1 MAGIKSLAKD
11 TAIYGMSSIVGR
23 FLNWC
28 LVPMYTTLFDSSE
41 YGIVTYIYSITALL
55 LIILTYGMETGF
67 FRFANHEDWNNP
79 GMVYST
85 SMISIGTTSMI
96 FMVLACMFCVPLSRL
111 AECPGHPSYVWMM
124 AIAVGVDAYTAIPFS
139 YLRFK
144 KRPVRFATLKLVNI
158 GLNIGLNLF
167 FLILC
172 PWLSKVAPGS
182 VSWCYEPT
190 FGIGYIFLSNLISS
204 LATLLMLYPEI
215 TAETWEF
222 NGTLLRRMLNY
233 SFPLLILG
241 IAGVMNQSIDKIIY
255 PWLVTDH
262 AQAMADLGIYGANY
276 KIAIVMVMFIQ
287 AFRFAYEPFIFAN
300 NKETDGSRKTQA
312 YSEAMKFFIIF
323 ALFIFLG
330 VMFYLDILKYFI
342 SPAYFSGLKVVP
354 IIMIAELFFG
364 IFFNLSVWY
373 KLTDKTIWGTW
384 FSLGGLAVTLLLN
397 VLLVPRM
404 GYMGCAWA
412 AFFCYA
418 TMMVAS
424 YFTGLKRYPIPY
436 EIGRIASYVVIAALI
451 YGIAFLATTPS
462 AFINY
467 ALRAVLLGLYIFIVL
482 RREHIPLLHKTI
494 KPTTIHEQP
503 PHKNSTN
510 QPQ

>member
-11 TAIYGMSSIVGR
+11 TAIYGMSSIIGR

-28 LVPMYTTLFDSSE
+28 LVPMYTTLFDSTE

-85 SMISIGTTSMI
+85 SMTSIGVTSTI
-96 FMVLACMFCVPLSRL
+96 FMVLSCLFCVQLSNL
-111 AECPGHPSYVWMM
+111 AECPGHPSYIWMM

-139 YLRFK
+139 YIRFK
-144 KRPVRFATLKLVNI
+144 KRPVRFATLKLINI

-172 PWLSKVAPGS
+172 PWLDKVAPES
-182 VSWCYEPT
+182 VDMFYNPD
-190 FGIGYIFLSNLISS
+190 FGIGYIFLSNMISS
-204 LATLLMLYPEI
+204 LVTLLMLYPEI
-215 TAETWEF
+215 TSETWAF
-222 NGTLLRRMLNY
+222 NGELLKRMLRY

-300 NKETDGSRKTQA
+300 NKEADGSRKTEA

-323 ALFIFLG
+323 ALFIFMG
-330 VMFYLDILKYFI
+330 VMFYIDILKYFI

-373 KLTDKTIWGTW
+373 KLTDKKIWGTW

-397 VLLVPRM
+397 IILVPHM

-424 YFTGLKRYPIPY
+424 YFTGRKRFPIPY
-436 EIGRIASYVVIAALI
+436 QIGRITSYVIIAAAL
-451 YGIAFLATTPS
+451 YGLGLVTTTPS
-462 AFINY
+462 PIINY
-467 ALRAVLLGLYIFIVL
+467 GVRAVLLAIYIAIVM
-482 RREHIPLLHKTI
+482 RREQIPLI
-494 KPTTIHEQP
+494 
-503 PHKNSTN
+503 HKNI
-510 QPQ
+510 QPKIQ

>member
-11 TAIYGMSSIVGR
+11 TAIYGMSSIIGR

-28 LVPMYTTLFDSSE
+28 LVPMYTTLFDSTE

-85 SMISIGTTSMI
+85 SMTSIGVTSTI
-96 FMVLACMFCVPLSRL
+96 FMVLSCLFCVQLSNL
-111 AECPGHPSYVWMM
+111 AECPGHPSYIWMM

-139 YLRFK
+139 YIRFK
-144 KRPVRFATLKLVNI
+144 KRPVRFATLKLINI

-172 PWLSKVAPGS
+172 PWLDKVAPGS
-182 VSWCYEPT
+182 VDMFYNPD
-190 FGIGYIFLSNLISS
+190 FGIGYIFLSNMISS
-204 LATLLMLYPEI
+204 LVTLLMLYPEI
-215 TAETWEF
+215 TSETWAF
-222 NGTLLRRMLNY
+222 NGELLKRMLRY

-300 NKETDGSRKTQA
+300 NKEADGSRKTEA

-323 ALFIFLG
+323 ALFIFMG
-330 VMFYLDILKYFI
+330 VMFYIDILKYFI

-397 VLLVPRM
+397 IILVPRM

-424 YFTGLKRYPIPY
+424 YYTGRKRFPIPY
-436 EIGRIASYVVIAALI
+436 QIGRITSYVIIAAAL
-451 YGIAFLATTPS
+451 YGLGLVTTTPS
-462 AFINY
+462 PIINY
-467 ALRAVLLGLYIFIVL
+467 GVRAFLLAIYIAIVM
-482 RREHIPLLHKTI
+482 RREQIPLI
-494 KPTTIHEQP
+494 
-503 PHKNSTN
+503 HKNI
-510 QPQ
+510 QPKIQ

>member
-11 TAIYGMSSIVGR
+11 TAIYGMSSIIGR

-28 LVPMYTTLFDSSE
+28 LVPMYTTLFDSTE
-41 YGIVTYIYSITALL
+41 YGIVTYIYSVTALL

-79 GMVYST
+79 AMVYST
-85 SMISIGTTSMI
+85 SMTSLGVTSMI
-96 FMVLACMFCVPLSRL
+96 FIVLSCVFCVPLSNI
-111 AECPGHPSYVWMM
+111 AECPGHPSYIWMM

-144 KRPVRFATLKLVNI
+144 KRPVRFATLKLINI

-172 PWLSKVAPGS
+172 PWLDKVAPGS
-182 VSWCYEPT
+182 VDMFYYPDY
-190 FGIGYIFLSNLISS
+190 GIGYIFLSNMISS

-215 TAETWEF
+215 TNETWSF
-222 NGTLLRRMLNY
+222 NGELLKRMLRY

-300 NKETDGSRKTQA
+300 NKEADGSRKTEA
-312 YSEAMKFFIIF
+312 YSQAMTFFIIF
-323 ALFIFLG
+323 ALFIFMG
-330 VMFYLDILKYFI
+330 VMFYIDILKYFI

-397 VLLVPRM
+397 ITLVPRM

-424 YFTGLKRYPIPY
+424 YFTGRKRFPIPY
-436 EIGRIASYVVIAALI
+436 KVGRIASYVVIAAVL
-451 YGIAFLATTPS
+451 YGIGIVTTTPS
-462 AFINY
+462 VIINY
-467 ALRAVLLGLYIFIVL
+467 GVRAILLAIYITIVL
-482 RREHIPLLHKTI
+482 RREQIPLIHK
-494 KPTTIHEQP
+494 PSQP
-503 PHKNSTN
+503 EI
-510 QPQ
+510 Q

>member
-11 TAIYGMSSIVGR
+11 TAIYGMSSIIGR

-28 LVPMYTTLFDSSE
+28 LVPMYTTLFDSTE

-85 SMISIGTTSMI
+85 SMTSIGVTSTI
-96 FMVLACMFCVPLSRL
+96 FMVLSCLFCVQLSNI
-111 AECPGHPSYVWMM
+111 AECPGHPSYIWMM

-139 YLRFK
+139 YIRFK
-144 KRPVRFATLKLVNI
+144 KRPVRFATLKLINI

-172 PWLSKVAPGS
+172 PWLDKVAPGS
-182 VSWCYEPT
+182 VDMFYNPD
-190 FGIGYIFLSNLISS
+190 FGIGYIFLSNMISS
-204 LATLLMLYPEI
+204 LVTLLMLYPEI
-215 TAETWEF
+215 TSETWAF
-222 NGTLLRRMLNY
+222 NGELLKRMLRY

-300 NKETDGSRKTQA
+300 NKEADGSRKTEA

-323 ALFIFLG
+323 ALFIFMG
-330 VMFYLDILKYFI
+330 VMFYIDILKYFI

-397 VLLVPRM
+397 IILVPRM

-424 YFTGLKRYPIPY
+424 YYTGRKRFPIPY
-436 EIGRIASYVVIAALI
+436 QIGRITSYVIIAAAL
-451 YGIAFLATTPS
+451 YGLGLVTTTPS
-462 AFINY
+462 PIINY
-467 ALRAVLLGLYIFIVL
+467 GVRAVLLAIYIAIVM
-482 RREHIPLLHKTI
+482 RREQIPLI
-494 KPTTIHEQP
+494 
-503 PHKNSTN
+503 HKNI
-510 QPQ
+510 QPKIQ

>member
-11 TAIYGMSSIVGR
+11 TAIYGMSSIIGR

-67 FRFANHEDWNNP
+67 FRFANHEDYDNP

-96 FMVLACMFCVPLSRL
+96 FMVLACVFCVPLSRL

-144 KRPVRFATLKLVNI
+144 KRPVRFATLKLINI

-172 PWLSKVAPGS
+172 PWLMKVAPDS
-182 VSWCYEPT
+182 ISWFYNPT
-190 FGIGYIFLSNLISS
+190 FGIGYIFLANLISS
-204 LATLLMLYPEI
+204 LVTLLLLYPEI
-215 TAETWEF
+215 SAEQWEF
-222 NGTLLRRMLNY
+222 NGKLLKRMLNY

-255 PWLVTDH
+255 PWLVPDH

-300 NKETDGSRKTQA
+300 NKEADGSRKTEA
-312 YSEAMKFFIIF
+312 YSQAMKFFIIF

-330 VMFYLDILKYFI
+330 VMFYLDILKHFI
-342 SPAYFSGLKVVP
+342 SSHYFSGLKVVP
-354 IIMIAELFFG
+354 IIMLAELFFG
-364 IFFNLSVWY
+364 IFFNLSLWY
-373 KLTDKTIWGTW
+373 KLTDKTVWGMW
-384 FSLGGLAVTLLLN
+384 FSLLGLVITVALN
-397 VLLVPRM
+397 VVLVPLM
-404 GYMGCAWA
+404 GYMGCAVA
-412 AFFCYA
+412 ALACYF
-418 TMMVAS
+418 TMMAAS
-424 YFTGLKRYPIPY
+424 YFVGRFKYPIDY
-436 EIGRIASYVVIAALI
+436 HVRRLLLYFALAAVLYGVAIAAN
-451 YGIAFLATTPS
+451 TPWEWFN
-462 AFINY
+462 FIF
-467 ALRAVLLGLYIFIVL
+467 RAILLGIYLAVVC
-482 RREHIPLLHKTI
+482 RVEHITLRQFIPRR
-494 KPTTIHEQP
+494 
-503 PHKNSTN
+503 S
-510 QPQ
+510 

>member
-11 TAIYGMSSIVGR
+11 TAIYGMSSIIGR

-28 LVPMYTTLFDSSE
+28 LVPMYTTLFDSTE

-85 SMISIGTTSMI
+85 SMTSIGVTSTI
-96 FMVLACMFCVPLSRL
+96 FMVLSCLFCVQLSNL
-111 AECPGHPSYVWMM
+111 AECPGHPSYIWMM

-139 YLRFK
+139 YIRFK
-144 KRPVRFATLKLVNI
+144 KRPVRFATLKLINI

-172 PWLSKVAPGS
+172 PWLNKVAPGS
-182 VSWCYEPT
+182 VDMFYNPD
-190 FGIGYIFLSNLISS
+190 FGIGYIFLSNMISS
-204 LATLLMLYPEI
+204 LVTLLMLYPEI
-215 TAETWEF
+215 TSETWAF
-222 NGTLLRRMLNY
+222 NGELLKRMLRY

-300 NKETDGSRKTQA
+300 NKEADGSRKTEA

-323 ALFIFLG
+323 ALFIFMG
-330 VMFYLDILKYFI
+330 VMFYIDILKYFI

-397 VLLVPRM
+397 IILVPRM

-424 YFTGLKRYPIPY
+424 YFTGRKRFPIPY
-436 EIGRIASYVVIAALI
+436 QIGRITSYVIIAAAL
-451 YGIAFLATTPS
+451 YGLGLVTTTPS
-462 AFINY
+462 PIINY
-467 ALRAVLLGLYIFIVL
+467 GVRAVLLAIYIAIVM
-482 RREHIPLLHKTI
+482 RREQIPLI
-494 KPTTIHEQP
+494 
-503 PHKNSTN
+503 HKNI
-510 QPQ
+510 QPKIQ

>member
-11 TAIYGMSSIVGR
+11 TAIYGMSSIIGR

-28 LVPMYTTLFDSSE
+28 LVPMYTTLFDSTE

-85 SMISIGTTSMI
+85 SMTSIGVTSTI
-96 FMVLACMFCVPLSRL
+96 FMVLSCLFCVQLSNL
-111 AECPGHPSYVWMM
+111 AECPGHPSYIWMM

-139 YLRFK
+139 YIRFK
-144 KRPVRFATLKLVNI
+144 KRPVRFATLKLINI

-172 PWLSKVAPGS
+172 PWLNKVAPGS
-182 VSWCYEPT
+182 VDMFYNPD
-190 FGIGYIFLSNLISS
+190 FGIGYIFLSNMISS
-204 LATLLMLYPEI
+204 LVTLLMLYPEI
-215 TAETWEF
+215 TSETWAF
-222 NGTLLRRMLNY
+222 NGELLKRMLRY

-300 NKETDGSRKTQA
+300 NKEADGSRKTEA

-323 ALFIFLG
+323 ALFIFMG
-330 VMFYLDILKYFI
+330 VMFYIDILKYFI

-397 VLLVPRM
+397 IILVPRM

-424 YFTGLKRYPIPY
+424 YYTGRKRFPIPY
-436 EIGRIASYVVIAALI
+436 QIGRITSYVIIAAAL
-451 YGIAFLATTPS
+451 YGLGLVTTTPS
-462 AFINY
+462 PIINY
-467 ALRAVLLGLYIFIVL
+467 GVRAFLLAIYIAIVM
-482 RREHIPLLHKTI
+482 RREQIPLI
-494 KPTTIHEQP
+494 
-503 PHKNSTN
+503 HKNI
-510 QPQ
+510 QPKIQ

>member
-11 TAIYGMSSIVGR
+11 TAIYGMSSIIGR

-28 LVPMYTTLFDSSE
+28 LVPMYTTLFDSTE

-85 SMISIGTTSMI
+85 SMTSIGVTSTI
-96 FMVLACMFCVPLSRL
+96 FMVLSCLFCVQLSNL
-111 AECPGHPSYVWMM
+111 AECPGHPSYIWMM

-139 YLRFK
+139 YIRFK
-144 KRPVRFATLKLVNI
+144 KRPVRFATLKLINI
-158 GLNIGLNLF
+158 GLNIGLNLL

-172 PWLSKVAPGS
+172 PWLDKVAPGS
-182 VSWCYEPT
+182 VDMFYNPD
-190 FGIGYIFLSNLISS
+190 FGIGYIFLSNMISS
-204 LATLLMLYPEI
+204 LVTLLMLYPEI
-215 TAETWEF
+215 TSETWAF
-222 NGTLLRRMLNY
+222 NGELLKRMLRY

-300 NKETDGSRKTQA
+300 NKEADGSRKTEA

-323 ALFIFLG
+323 ALFIFMG
-330 VMFYLDILKYFI
+330 VMFYIDILKYFI

-397 VLLVPRM
+397 IILVPRM

-424 YFTGLKRYPIPY
+424 YFTGRKRFPIPY
-436 EIGRIASYVVIAALI
+436 QIGRITSYVIIAAAL
-451 YGIAFLATTPS
+451 YGLGLVTTTPS
-462 AFINY
+462 PIINY
-467 ALRAVLLGLYIFIVL
+467 GVRAVLLAIYIAIVM
-482 RREHIPLLHKTI
+482 RREQIPLI
-494 KPTTIHEQP
+494 
-503 PHKNSTN
+503 HKNI
-510 QPQ
+510 QPKIQ

>member
-11 TAIYGMSSIVGR
+11 TAIYGMSSIIGR

-28 LVPMYTTLFDSSE
+28 LVPMYTTLFDSTE

-85 SMISIGTTSMI
+85 SMTSIGVTSTI
-96 FMVLACMFCVPLSRL
+96 FMVLSCLFCVQLSNL
-111 AECPGHPSYVWMM
+111 AECPGHPSYIWMM

-139 YLRFK
+139 YIRFK
-144 KRPVRFATLKLVNI
+144 KRPVRFATLKLINI

-172 PWLSKVAPGS
+172 PWLDKVAPGS
-182 VSWCYEPT
+182 VDMFYNPD
-190 FGIGYIFLSNLISS
+190 FGIGYIFLSNMISS
-204 LATLLMLYPEI
+204 LVTLLMLYPEI
-215 TAETWEF
+215 TSETWAF
-222 NGTLLRRMLNY
+222 NGELLKRMLRY

-300 NKETDGSRKTQA
+300 NKEADGSRKTEA

-323 ALFIFLG
+323 ALFIFMG
-330 VMFYLDILKYFI
+330 VMFYIDILKYFI

-397 VLLVPRM
+397 IILVPRM

-424 YFTGLKRYPIPY
+424 YFTGRKRFPIPY
-436 EIGRIASYVVIAALI
+436 QIGRITSYVIIAAAL
-451 YGIAFLATTPS
+451 YGLGLATTTPS
-462 AFINY
+462 PIINY
-467 ALRAVLLGLYIFIVL
+467 GVRAVLLAIYIAIVM
-482 RREHIPLLHKTI
+482 RREQIPLI
-494 KPTTIHEQP
+494 
-503 PHKNSTN
+503 HKNI
-510 QPQ
+510 QPKIQ

>member
-11 TAIYGMSSIVGR
+11 TAIYGMSSIIGR

-28 LVPMYTTLFDSSE
+28 LVPMYTTLFDSTE

-85 SMISIGTTSMI
+85 SMTSIGVTSTI
-96 FMVLACMFCVPLSRL
+96 FMVLSCLFCVQLSNL
-111 AECPGHPSYVWMM
+111 AECPGHPSYIWMM

-139 YLRFK
+139 YIRFK
-144 KRPVRFATLKLVNI
+144 KRPVRFATLKLINI

-172 PWLSKVAPGS
+172 PWLNKVAPGS
-182 VSWCYEPT
+182 VDMFYNPD
-190 FGIGYIFLSNLISS
+190 FGIGYIFLSNMISS
-204 LATLLMLYPEI
+204 LVTLLMLYPEI
-215 TAETWEF
+215 TSETWAF
-222 NGTLLRRMLNY
+222 NGELLKRMLRY

-300 NKETDGSRKTQA
+300 NKEADGARKTEA

-323 ALFIFLG
+323 ALFIFMG
-330 VMFYLDILKYFI
+330 VMFYIDILKYFI

-397 VLLVPRM
+397 IILVPRM

-424 YFTGLKRYPIPY
+424 YFTGRKRFPIPY
-436 EIGRIASYVVIAALI
+436 QIGRITSYVIIAAAL
-451 YGIAFLATTPS
+451 YGLGLVTTTPS
-462 AFINY
+462 PIINY
-467 ALRAVLLGLYIFIVL
+467 GVRAVLLAIYIAIVM
-482 RREHIPLLHKTI
+482 RREQIPLI
-494 KPTTIHEQP
+494 
-503 PHKNSTN
+503 HKNI
-510 QPQ
+510 QPKIQ

>member
-11 TAIYGMSSIVGR
+11 TAIYGMSSIIGR

-28 LVPMYTTLFDSSE
+28 LVPMYTTLFDSTE

-85 SMISIGTTSMI
+85 SMTSIGVTSTI
-96 FMVLACMFCVPLSRL
+96 FMVLSCLFCVQLSNL
-111 AECPGHPSYVWMM
+111 AECPGHPSYIWMM

-139 YLRFK
+139 YIRFK
-144 KRPVRFATLKLVNI
+144 KRPVRFATLKLINI

-172 PWLSKVAPGS
+172 PWLDKVAPGS
-182 VSWCYEPT
+182 VDMFYNPD
-190 FGIGYIFLSNLISS
+190 FGIGYIFLSNMISS
-204 LATLLMLYPEI
+204 LVTLLMLYPEI
-215 TAETWEF
+215 TSETWAF
-222 NGTLLRRMLNY
+222 NGELLKRMLRY

-300 NKETDGSRKTQA
+300 NKEADGSRKTEA

-323 ALFIFLG
+323 ALFIFMG
-330 VMFYLDILKYFI
+330 VMFYIDILKYFI

-397 VLLVPRM
+397 IILVPRM

-424 YFTGLKRYPIPY
+424 YFTGRKRFPIPY
-436 EIGRIASYVVIAALI
+436 QIGRITSYVIIAAAL
-451 YGIAFLATTPS
+451 YGLGLVTTTPS
-462 AFINY
+462 PIINY
-467 ALRAVLLGLYIFIVL
+467 GVRAVLLAIYIAIVM
-482 RREHIPLLHKTI
+482 RREQIPLI
-494 KPTTIHEQP
+494 
-503 PHKNSTN
+503 HKNI
-510 QPQ
+510 QPKIQ

>member
-11 TAIYGMSSIVGR
+11 TAIYGMSSIIGR

-28 LVPMYTTLFDSSE
+28 LVPMYTTLFDSTE
-41 YGIVTYIYSITALL
+41 YGIVTYIYSVTALL

-79 GMVYST
+79 AMVYST
-85 SMISIGTTSMI
+85 SMTSLGVTSMI
-96 FMVLACMFCVPLSRL
+96 FIVLSCVFCVPLSNI
-111 AECPGHPSYVWMM
+111 AECPGHPSYIWMM

-144 KRPVRFATLKLVNI
+144 KRPVRFATLKLINI

-172 PWLSKVAPGS
+172 PWLDKVAPGS
-182 VSWCYEPT
+182 VDMFYNPDY
-190 FGIGYIFLSNLISS
+190 GIGYIFLSNMISS

-215 TAETWEF
+215 TNETWSF
-222 NGTLLRRMLNY
+222 NGELLKRMLRY

-300 NKETDGSRKTQA
+300 NKEADGSRKTEA
-312 YSEAMKFFIIF
+312 YSQAMTFFIIF
-323 ALFIFLG
+323 ALFIFMG
-330 VMFYLDILKYFI
+330 VMFYIDILKYFI

-397 VLLVPRM
+397 ITLVPRM
-404 GYMGCAWA
+404 GYLGCAWA

-424 YFTGLKRYPIPY
+424 YFTGRKRFPIPY
-436 EIGRIASYVVIAALI
+436 KVGRIASYVIIAAVL
-451 YGIAFLATTPS
+451 YGIGIVTTTPS
-462 AFINY
+462 AIINY
-467 ALRAVLLGLYIFIVL
+467 GVRAILLAIYIAIVL
-482 RREHIPLLHKTI
+482 RREQIPLIHK
-494 KPTTIHEQP
+494 PSQP
-503 PHKNSTN
+503 EI
-510 QPQ
+510 Q

>member
-11 TAIYGMSSIVGR
+11 TAIYGMSSILGR

-28 LVPMYTTLFDSSE
+28 LVPMYTTLFDSTE

-85 SMISIGTTSMI
+85 SMTSIGVTSTI
-96 FMVLACMFCVPLSRL
+96 FMVLSCLFCVQLSNL
-111 AECPGHPSYVWMM
+111 AECPGHPSYIWMM

-139 YLRFK
+139 YIRFK
-144 KRPVRFATLKLVNI
+144 KRPVRFATLKLINI

-172 PWLSKVAPGS
+172 PWLDKVAPGS
-182 VSWCYEPT
+182 VDMFYNPD
-190 FGIGYIFLSNLISS
+190 FGIGYIFLSNMISS
-204 LATLLMLYPEI
+204 LVTLLMLYPEI
-215 TAETWEF
+215 TSETWAF
-222 NGTLLRRMLNY
+222 NGELLKRMLRY

-300 NKETDGSRKTQA
+300 NKEADGSRKTEA

-323 ALFIFLG
+323 ALFIFMG
-330 VMFYLDILKYFI
+330 VMFYIDILKYFI

-397 VLLVPRM
+397 IILVPRM

-424 YFTGLKRYPIPY
+424 YFTGRKRFPIPY
-436 EIGRIASYVVIAALI
+436 QIGRITSYVIIAAAL
-451 YGIAFLATTPS
+451 YGLGLVTTTPS
-462 AFINY
+462 PIINY
-467 ALRAVLLGLYIFIVL
+467 GVRAVLLAIYIAIVM
-482 RREHIPLLHKTI
+482 RREQIPLI
-494 KPTTIHEQP
+494 
-503 PHKNSTN
+503 HKNI
-510 QPQ
+510 QPKIQ

>member
-11 TAIYGMSSIVGR
+11 TAIYGMSSIIGR

-28 LVPMYTTLFDSSE
+28 LVPMYTTLFDSTE

-85 SMISIGTTSMI
+85 SMTSIGVTSTI
-96 FMVLACMFCVPLSRL
+96 FMVLSCLFCVQLSNL
-111 AECPGHPSYVWMM
+111 AECPDHPSYIWMM

-139 YLRFK
+139 YIRFK
-144 KRPVRFATLKLVNI
+144 KRPVRFATLKLINI

-172 PWLSKVAPGS
+172 PWLDKVAPGS
-182 VSWCYEPT
+182 VDMFYNPD
-190 FGIGYIFLSNLISS
+190 FGIGYIFLSNMISS
-204 LATLLMLYPEI
+204 LVTLLMLYPEI
-215 TAETWEF
+215 TSETWAF
-222 NGTLLRRMLNY
+222 NGELLKRMLRY

-300 NKETDGSRKTQA
+300 NKEADGSRKTEA

-323 ALFIFLG
+323 ALFIFMG
-330 VMFYLDILKYFI
+330 VMFYIDILKYFI

-397 VLLVPRM
+397 IILVPRM

-424 YFTGLKRYPIPY
+424 YFTGRKRFPIPY
-436 EIGRIASYVVIAALI
+436 QIGRITSYVIIAAAL
-451 YGIAFLATTPS
+451 YGLGLVTTTPS
-462 AFINY
+462 PIINY
-467 ALRAVLLGLYIFIVL
+467 GVRAVLLAIYIAIVM
-482 RREHIPLLHKTI
+482 RREQIPLI
-494 KPTTIHEQP
+494 
-503 PHKNSTN
+503 HKNI
-510 QPQ
+510 QPKIQ